1 MSSPIDILLVDD
13 EPRNL
18 DALEAILEGPGYRLL
33 RAKDAEQALRL
44 LMNHDVAAIVLDIRM
59 PDMNGIELA
68 RLIKRSQRFRGTP
81 IVFLTAQLVDDDRVV
96 AGYDAGAVD
105 FLTKPFDPRVLRHK
119 IAVYAELYRKTRELA
134 DLNEKLEE
142 RVRER
147 TIELERS
154 EAALRAAAQ
163 QKDEFLAVLAHELR
177 NPLVPL
183 RAGLDFL
190 LRREAPPPVSRTLG
204 TMNRQLHHMVRLIDD
219 LLDISRITRGALELK
234 REPAEVAALVAATVE
249 AVRPTFERR
258 RQELVL
264 ESKGRYETAVD
275 TTRIAQIVTNLLTNA
290 SKFTPERGRT
300 TIRVGGEG
308 DSVSI
313 QVVDNGA
320 GIPADQLDG
329 VFGMFARISRPGG
342 TSPAGLGIGLAL
354 ARRLAEMHG
363 GTLTA
368 ASAGENRGS
377 TFTLRLPLSPPTGVM
392 VTSRVEATPAPRAD
406 SAAPALRIVI
416 IEDNED
422 VSASLKDLLEDTGH
436 SVWSAQTGSD
446 GVSLVEEVR
455 PNVVLCDLGMPH
467 MGGLEVCQRIRAL
480 PAAVQPIIIAVTGWG
495 REEDHQRTREAGFD
509 HHLVKPVAVE
519 SLDQVLRTVA
529 S

>member
-1 MSSPIDILLVDD
+1 M
-13 EPRNL
+13 E
-18 DALEAILEGPGYRLL
+18 
-33 RAKDAEQALRL
+33 
-44 LMNHDVAAIVLDIRM
+44 HDVAAIVLDIKM
-59 PDMNGIELA
+59 PEMNGIELA
-68 RLIKRSQRFRGTP
+68 RLIKSTHRFRETP
-81 IVFLTAQLVDDDRVV
+81 ILFLTAQMVDDERIV

-105 FLTKPFDPRVLRHK
+105 FLTKPFNPRVLRHK
-119 IAVYAELYRKTRELA
+119 IAVFAELYRKTRELA
-134 DLNEKLEE
+134 DLNDKLEE

-147 TIELERS
+147 TTELERS
-154 EAALRAAAQ
+154 EAALRAAAE

-183 RAGLDFL
+183 RAGLDVL
-190 LRREAPPPVSRTLG
+190 LRREREPALARTLG

-219 LLDISRITRGALELK
+219 LLDVSRITRGALELK
-234 REPAEVAALVAATVE
+234 REPAEIGGLVAATVE
-249 AVRPTFERR
+249 AVRPMFERR

-264 ESKGRYETAVD
+264 EGDGRFEATVD

-290 SKFTPERGRT
+290 SKFTPERGRMT
-300 TIRVGGEG
+300 VKVTRQGEG
-308 DSVSI
+308 VCI
-313 QVVDNGA
+313 QVTDTGT
-320 GIPADQLDG
+320 GIPADQIEG
-329 VFGMFARISRPGG
+329 VFGMFARVSRPGVA
-342 TSPAGLGIGLAL
+342 SPSGLGIGLAL

-363 GTLTA
+363 GSLTA

-377 TFTLRLPLSPPTGVM
+377 TFTLSLPLSSSVAR
-392 VTSRVEATPAPRAD
+392 SAVEATPRDQEGRAPL
-406 SAAPALRIVI
+406 PLRIVI

-422 VSASLKDLLEDTGH
+422 VADSLKDLLEDTGH
-436 SVWSAQTGSD
+436 HVWSAQTGSD

-455 PNVVLCDLGMPH
+455 PNVVLCDLGLPH

-480 PAAVQPIIIAVTGWG
+480 PAPIQPIIIAVTGWG
-495 REEDHQRTREAGFD
+495 REEDQRRTREAGFD

>member
-1 MSSPIDILLVDD
+1 MMPSPIDILLVDD

-18 DALEAILEGPGYRLL
+18 DALEAILQSPGYRLL
-33 RAKDAEQALRL
+33 RAGDAEQALRL
-44 LMNHDVAAIVLDIRM
+44 LMAHEVAAIVLDIRM
-59 PDMNGIELA
+59 PDMSGIELA
-68 RLIKRSQRFRGTP
+68 RLIKSVQRFRGTP
-81 IVFLTAQLVDDDRVV
+81 ILFLTAQMVDDDRVV

-119 IAVYAELYRKTRELA
+119 IAVFAELYRKTRELA

-147 TIELERS
+147 TVELERS

-183 RAGLDFL
+183 RTGLDVL
-190 LRREAPPPVSRTLG
+190 LRRESAPSVSRTLG

-219 LLDISRITRGALELK
+219 LLDVSRITRGALELK
-234 REPAEVAALVAATVE
+234 REPAELGGLVAATVE
-249 AVRPTFERR
+249 AMRPTFERR

-264 ESKGRYETAVD
+264 ESVGRFEATVD

-290 SKFTPERGRT
+290 SKFTPEGGRT
-300 TIRVGGEG
+300 TVGLRRQG
-308 DSVSI
+308 DTLSI
-313 QVVDNGA
+313 QVTDTGA
-320 GIPADQLDG
+320 GIPAHQIDG
-329 VFGMFARISRPGG
+329 VFGMFTRISRPGAA
-342 TSPAGLGIGLAL
+342 SPSGLGIGLAL

-363 GTLTA
+363 GTLSA
-368 ASAGENRGS
+368 ASAGENGGS
-377 TFTLRLPLSPPTGVM
+377 TFTLTLPLSPVAIASGAEMAPPVDVG
-392 VTSRVEATPAPRAD
+392 PAP
-406 SAAPALRIVI
+406 SSLRIVI

-436 SVWSAQTGSD
+436 SVWAAQTGSD
-446 GVSLVEEVR
+446 GVSLVAEVR
-455 PNVVLCDLGMPH
+455 PNVVLCDLGLPH

-480 PAAVQPIIIAVTGWG
+480 SSAVRPIIVAVTGWG
-495 REEDHQRTREAGFD
+495 REEDQRRTREAGFD

-519 SLDQVLRTVA
+519 SLDRVLRTVA

>member
-1 MSSPIDILLVDD
+1 MPSAIDILLVDD

-18 DALEAILEGPGYRLL
+18 DVLEAILENPGYRLL
-33 RAKDAEQALRL
+33 RAGDAEQALRL
-44 LMNHDVAAIVLDIRM
+44 LMAHDVAAIVLDIRM
-59 PDMNGIELA
+59 PEMSGIDLA
-68 RLIKRSQRFRGTP
+68 RLIKSTQRFRGTP
-81 IVFLTAQLVDDDRVV
+81 IVFLTAQMVDDDRVL

-119 IAVYAELYRKTRELA
+119 IAVFAELHRKTRDLA
-134 DLNEKLEE
+134 ELNEKLEE

-147 TIELERS
+147 TRELERS
-154 EAALRAAAQ
+154 EVALRAAAR

-183 RAGLDFL
+183 RTGLDFL
-190 LRREAPPPVSRTLG
+190 LRRESPAPISRTLG
-204 TMNRQLHHMVRLIDD
+204 AMNRQLHHMVRLIDD
-219 LLDISRITRGALELK
+219 LLDVSRITRGALELK
-234 REPAEVAALVAATVE
+234 REPAELAGLVAATVE
-249 AVRPTFERR
+249 AIRPTFERR

-264 ESKGRYETAVD
+264 ESDGRFEASVD
-275 TTRIAQIVTNLLTNA
+275 ATRIAQIVTNLLTNA

-300 TIRVGGEG
+300 TVKLTREGEALSIRVT
-308 DSVSI
+308 DT
-313 QVVDNGA
+313 GA
-320 GIPADQLDG
+320 GIAANQLDG
-329 VFGMFARISRPGG
+329 VFGMFTRISRPGAA
-342 TSPAGLGIGLAL
+342 SSSGLGIGLAL

-377 TFTLRLPLSPPTGVM
+377 TFTLTIPLTSGTAPSGVEVAPPAETGPV
-392 VTSRVEATPAPRAD
+392 PA
-406 SAAPALRIVI
+406 ALRIVI

-436 SVWSAQTGSD
+436 TVWSAQTGSD
-446 GVSLVEEVR
+446 GVTLVEEVR
-455 PNVVLCDLGMPH
+455 PNVVLCDLGLPH

-480 PAAVQPIIIAVTGWG
+480 PSAVQPIIVAVTGWG
-495 REEDHQRTREAGFD
+495 REEDHRRTREAGFD

-519 SLDQVLRTVA
+519 SLDRVLRTVA
-529 S
+529 V